1 MVAKFVK
8 PLKFTDLALVT
19 SCCMKCQ
26 CCYGNNVSFP
36 CHVMLV
42 LHIIMVFYSLRRS
55 YATEDGEILI
65 PIGVGVSGNVLII
78 VHHIRAIP
86 IVKMSGRVSIK

>member
-1 MVAKFVK
+1 M
-8 PLKFTDLALVT
+8 
-19 SCCMKCQ
+19 SCYACIRYYNCILLIL
-26 CCYGNNVSFP
+26 C
-36 CHVMLV
+36 
-42 LHIIMVFYSLRRS
+42 RS

>member
-1 MVAKFVK
+1 
-8 PLKFTDLALVT
+8 
-19 SCCMKCQ
+19 
-26 CCYGNNVSFP
+26 
-36 CHVMLV
+36 MLV
-42 LHIIMVFYSLRRS
+42 LNIIMVFYSLRRS

-65 PIGVGVSGNVLII
+65 PIGVGVSGNVLIT